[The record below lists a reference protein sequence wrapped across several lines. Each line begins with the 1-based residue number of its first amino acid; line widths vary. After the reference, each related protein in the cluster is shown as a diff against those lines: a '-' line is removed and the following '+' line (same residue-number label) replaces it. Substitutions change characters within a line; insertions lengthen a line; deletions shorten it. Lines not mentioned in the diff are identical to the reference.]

1 MSPNP
6 TSPGLSQRVPADQRQ
21 YCFWVHYRALGVP
34 APVAAA
40 RECPLHSDYCGLTGS
55 GTECGLREPPDH
67 PIWQATRF
75 WRYVRQDDGYAWVWA
90 AAPDA
95 SPVPWVEVT
104 IAMPHGS
111 RHYVFPVVDS
121 RLQLPAALLRHLVGE
136 FDQHTVAEARAL
148 AERLTGPIPV
158 PTGMCPGELGEMHVT
173 VAGSQGETS
182 NVKP

>member
-1 MSPNP
+1 
-6 TSPGLSQRVPADQRQ
+6 VPADQRQ

-34 APVAAA
+34 APVDAA